1 MLKLVFLGK
10 LGDVA
15 PAGLAD
21 VEPPHEVRTLSDL
34 VKWLSSEEPVL
45 GRAMAATTTRLIV
58 NQSVTHDHSYPLTDG
73 EEIAFL
79 PPMSGG

>member
-1 MLKLVFLGK
+1 MFKLIFLGK

-15 PAGLAD
+15 PASLANI
-21 VEPPHEVRTLSDL
+21 ERPRGVRTLSDL
-34 VKWLSSEEPVL
+34 VQWLSSEEPVL

-58 NQSVTHDHSYPLTDG
+58 NQSVTHDHSFPLTDG
-73 EEIAFL
+73 DEIAFL

>member
-15 PAGLAD
+15 PTRLGD
-21 VEPPHEVRTLSDL
+21 IEPPCAVRTLSDL
-34 VKWLSSEEPVL
+34 LQWLASEEPFL

-58 NQSVTHDHSYPLTDG
+58 NHSVVHDLSRPVTDG
-73 EEIAFL
+73 DEIAFL

>member
-10 LGDVA
+10 LSDVA

-21 VEPPHEVRTLSDL
+21 IEPPRDVRTLFDL

-58 NQSVTHDHSYPLTDG
+58 NQSVTHDHSLPLTDG
-73 EEIAFL
+73 DEIAFL
-79 PPMSGG
+79 PPMSRG

>member
-15 PAGLAD
+15 PASIGD
-21 VEPPHEVRTLSDL
+21 VDPPRQVRTLSDL
-34 VKWLSSEEPVL
+34 VRWLSSENPVL
-45 GRAMAATTTRLIV
+45 GRMMATTTTRLIV
-58 NQSVTHDHSYPLTDG
+58 NQSVTHDHSLLLADG
-73 EEIAFL
+73 DEIAFL